1 MARATST
8 RGSRTQCLWTYL
20 KSRCSVSPSFSG
32 KASNGSITMSP
43 CRRCSTS
50 RTKKMAKQVK
60 LKAELRASVGRSAV
74 RKLRARGLIPAVV
87 YGSNNKPQPLQ
98 VAARDINAMMSHA
111 SGENVLV
118 ELEIA
123 GEGSTRTALVQEVQ
137 HSPVSGDIRHLDFHA
152 ISMDQM
158 IQAEVPLEPIGIA
171 IGVKTFG
178 GLLEQSLRALAI
190 ECLPANLP
198 DRITVDV
205 SQLNIGDSIHVRD
218 IQFPPGVTPKVQPD
232 LSAFSV
238 VAPVVEEEPV
248 VAEAEA
254 LAVGPAVTTEKKEEG
269 EAATA
274 PAAAA
279 KEKPSKEKE
288 QKK

>member
-1 MARATST
+1 MAR
-8 RGSRTQCLWTYL
+8 
-20 KSRCSVSPSFSG
+20 
-32 KASNGSITMSP
+32 
-43 CRRCSTS
+43 
-50 RTKKMAKQVK
+50 QVK
-60 LKAELRASVGRSAV
+60 LKAEPRTNVGRSAV
-74 RKLRARGLIPAVV
+74 HKLRARGLIPAII
-87 YGSNNKPQPLQ
+87 YGGDNKPQPLQ
-98 VAARDINAMMSHA
+98 VAARDINAMMSQA

-123 GEGSTRTALVQEVQ
+123 GEGSSRTALVQEVQ
-137 HSPVSGDIRHLDFHA
+137 HSPIGGDIRHVDFHA
-152 ISMDQM
+152 ISMDEM
-158 IQAEVPLEPIGIA
+158 IQAEVPLESTGTA
-171 IGVKTFG
+171 VGVKTFG

-190 ECLPANLP
+190 ECLPGDLP

-232 LSAFSV
+232 LTAFSV

-254 LAVGPAVTTEKKEEG
+254 VVARPEVITEKKEEG

-279 KEKPSKEKE
+279 KEKAPKEKE